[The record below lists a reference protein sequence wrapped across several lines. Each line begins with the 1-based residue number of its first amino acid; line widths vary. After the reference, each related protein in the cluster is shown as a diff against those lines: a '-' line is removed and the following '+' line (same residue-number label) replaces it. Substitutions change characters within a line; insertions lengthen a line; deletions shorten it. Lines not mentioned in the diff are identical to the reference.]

1 MCKQG
6 MDVEATLC
14 EPRENGMITAKI
26 DSCIAPLIQ
35 MLNDYGIQTVSSCC
49 GHGKTSH
56 SYIRI
61 HPKNIMIQKF
71 NKEFSVGLQFSPIE
85 IMKYLEIKDIE
96 RFA

>member
-1 MCKQG
+1 
-6 MDVEATLC
+6 MDKKVTLC
-14 EPRENGMITAKI
+14 KPRENDMITAKV
-26 DSCIAPLIQ
+26 DSCIAPLVQ
-35 MLNDYGIQTVSSCC
+35 VLNDYGIQTVSSCC

-71 NKEFSVGLQFSPIE
+71 NDEFSVGLQLPYSKH
-85 IMKYLEIKDIE
+85 MKIKDIK

>member
-1 MCKQG
+1 MCEYGTDKE
-6 MDVEATLC
+6 VILC
-14 EPRENGMITAKI
+14 KPRENGMKTVKV

-35 MLNDYGIQTVSSCC
+35 ILNDYGIETVSSCC
-49 GHGKTSH
+49 GHGKTDH

-71 NKEFSVGLQFSPIE
+71 NEEFSVGLQLPYNKY
-85 IMKYLEIKDIE
+85 MKIKDIE

>member
-6 MDVEATLC
+6 MDAEVTFC
-14 EPRENGMITAKI
+14 EPRENGMITVKI

-35 MLNDYGIQTVSSCC
+35 TLNDYGIETVSSCC
-49 GHGKTSH
+49 GHGKTNH

-71 NKEFSVGLQFSPIE
+71 NEEFSVGLQFSPIE
-85 IMKYLEIKDIE
+85 IMKYLEIKDIR

>member
-1 MCKQG
+1 MCKRG
-6 MDVEATLC
+6 TDIEVTLC
-14 EPRENGMITAKI
+14 KPREDGMITAKI

-35 MLNDYGIQTVSSCC
+35 MLNDCGIQTVSSCC

-61 HPKNIMIQKF
+61 HPKYIMIQKF
-71 NKEFSVGLQFSPIE
+71 NEEFSVGLQLPHNKH
-85 IMKYLEIKDIE
+85 MKIKDIR